1 MSREDFV
8 AIGARL
14 FAVYVGIKTI
24 LAIPASIQALS
35 SGDGM
40 TWAWLYALALL
51 IAIAICVFL
60 WFFPLTVARKLLPVM
75 KEARSEQSIDASVG
89 LSLGLTLLG
98 VWFLA
103 QGILDSLYW
112 LLLVFQTKKL
122 TQSQSYGFDWQPD
135 QVASMAVTVLE
146 LVIGAWLIL
155 GSTGIRR
162 LIYKFRYGNS

>member
-1 MSREDFV
+1 MSREDYV

-14 FAVYVGIKTI
+14 FAVYVGVKTI
-24 LAIPASIQALS
+24 LATPTSIQALS

-40 TWAWLYALALL
+40 TWAWLYALALFV
-51 IAIAICVFL
+51 AIAVCVFL
-60 WFFPLTVARKLLPVM
+60 WFFPPTVARKLLPVM
-75 KEARSEQSIDASVG
+75 KEPRSENSIDASVG

-103 QGILDSLYW
+103 QGILDALYW

-122 TQSQSYGFDWQPD
+122 TQNQNYGFDWQPD

-146 LVIGAWLIL
+146 LVIAAWLIL
-155 GSTGIRR
+155 GSTGVRR
-162 LIYKFRYGNS
+162 LIYKFRYGDS